1 MSDRPAVAP
10 PELTHARILRMAL
23 PIVIS
28 NATVPLLG
36 AVDTGVVGQLGQA
49 APIGAVGLGAVVLA
63 TLYWIFSFLR
73 MGTSGL
79 AAQAHGAGDE
89 AERSAILLRSLL
101 IGLAAG
107 LCFILLQ
114 LPVIW
119 GTFRV
124 APASAEVEALT
135 RTYLSIR
142 IWGRPRPSASMPSPA
157 GSWRSSG
164 RGAFWFSSSG

>member
-1 MSDRPAVAP
+1 MTDTPAVAP

-119 GTFRV
+119 ATFRV
-124 APASAEVEALT
+124 RPP
-135 RTYLSIR
+135 
-142 IWGRPRPSASMPSPA
+142 RPRS
-157 GSWRSSG
+157 R
-164 RGAFWFSSSG
+164 R